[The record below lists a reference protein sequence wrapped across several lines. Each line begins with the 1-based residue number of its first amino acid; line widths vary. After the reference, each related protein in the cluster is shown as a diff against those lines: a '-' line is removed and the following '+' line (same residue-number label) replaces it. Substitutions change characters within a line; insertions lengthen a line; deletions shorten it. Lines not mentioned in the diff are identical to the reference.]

1 MIIEQ
6 ITARSPA
13 RHDHAS
19 SHIPA
24 ALPRQDKTGDSN
36 AYGRTLSIVAH
47 DLRGPLANLSLLIED
62 IAQCATW
69 EGQPA
74 IADNAA
80 KADRILQHLTSSL
93 SALVRRGK
101 EGRDP
106 LSCVLRPIDLAEVL
120 ALAVAVNQPLARRH
134 AVDLQIDAASPCLIC
149 GDAELLFEAF
159 DNLIGNAVRH
169 SPDKGTVLCAITPV
183 EDGSVSV
190 RISDQGQGFTAAD
203 IARAFRPFTQ
213 LSAKATRPG
222 PSSGLGLW
230 IARLIAERHGG
241 KLAAQNGGQ
250 GEIATQY
257 GGGSSDRG
265 AVLTVRLPALPA
277 NDAKPASIRRKVPER
292 ACKARD
298 FAAV

>member
-13 RHDHAS
+13 
-19 SHIPA
+19 SHEFATSPRAAARNLPA
-24 ALPRQDKTGDSN
+24 RTTGGTAGVATDSN

-62 IAQCATW
+62 IAQYAMW

-74 IADNAA
+74 IAENAA
-80 KADRILQHLTSSL
+80 KADRILEHLTASL
-93 SALVRRGK
+93 SALVRRGR

-106 LSCVLRPIDLAEVL
+106 LSCVLRPVDLAQVL
-120 ALAVAVNQPLARRH
+120 SLAATVNQPLARRH
-134 AVDLQIDAASPCLIC
+134 AVNLEIEPLSPCLIC

-169 SPDKGTVLCAITPV
+169 SPENGTVLCAV
-183 EDGSVSV
+183 AHDEDGNVTV

-203 IARAFRPFTQ
+203 LARAFRPFTQ
-213 LSAKATRPG
+213 LSAKAARPG

-241 KLAAQNGGQ
+241 RISAQNGGA
-250 GEIATQY
+250 GKDT
-257 GGGSSDRG
+257 G

-277 NDAKPASIRRKVPER
+277 NDAKPASIRRTIPER
-292 ACKARD
+292 AGKAQD
-298 FAAV
+298 LAAF

>member
-1 MIIEQ
+1 MFIEQ

-13 RHDHAS
+13 THDFATAPR
-19 SHIPA
+19 PA
-24 ALPRQDKTGDSN
+24 VRTLPDRAADKSADNN

-74 IADNAA
+74 IAENAA
-80 KADRILQHLTSSL
+80 KADRILDHLTASL
-93 SALVRRGK
+93 SALVRRGS

-106 LSCVLRPIDLAEVL
+106 LSCVLRPVDLAEVL
-120 ALAVAVNQPLARRH
+120 SLAASVNQPLARRH
-134 AVDLQIDAASPCLIC
+134 AVTLEIASLSPCLIC
-149 GDAELLFEAF
+149 GDAELLFEAL

-169 SPDKGTVLCAITPV
+169 SPENGTVLCAIAAD
-183 EDGSVSV
+183 EDGTVTI
-190 RISDQGQGFTAAD
+190 RISDQGLGFTAAD
-203 IARAFRPFTQ
+203 LARAFRPFTR

-241 KLAAQNGGQ
+241 RISARNGGD
-250 GEIATQY
+250 GHNT
-257 GGGSSDRG
+257 G

-277 NDAKPASIRRKVPER
+277 NDAKPASIRRKLPGR
-292 ACKARD
+292 AAKAQD
-298 FAAV
+298 LAAL

>member
-13 RHDHAS
+13 RHDHAPS
-19 SHIPA
+19 TFSA
-24 ALPRQDKTGDSN
+24 ALPHSDNLTDSN

-74 IADNAA
+74 IANNAA
-80 KADRILQHLTSSL
+80 KADRILQHLTGSL

-101 EGRDP
+101 QGRDP
-106 LSCVLRPIDLAEVL
+106 LSCVMRPVDLTEVL

-134 AVDLQIDAASPCLIC
+134 AVSLEIVSLSPCLIC

-169 SPDKGTVLCAITPV
+169 SPDDGTVLCAISR
-183 EDGSVSV
+183 EDDGNVSV

-203 IARAFRPFTQ
+203 LARAFRPFTQ
-213 LSAKATRPG
+213 LSAKAARPG

-241 KLAAQNGGQ
+241 KIAAQNGG
-250 GEIATQY
+250 
-257 GGGSSDRG
+257 GSSNRG
-265 AVLTVRLPALPA
+265 AVLTVRLPTLPA
-277 NDAKPASIRRKVPER
+277 NDAKPASVRRKVPER
-292 ACKARD
+292 ASKAPD
-298 FAAV
+298 HATI